1 MKKLVLVITLLFSSI
16 FVYPTQASAQQMCL
30 LEFPDSAWNNGEP
43 AQVTSKLN
51 YELVGKKT
59 SNYPLL
65 MYSNLAYRGSKFQST
80 YEYSGVNC
88 SMRKVIISSD
98 SNGIQPIFHSL
109 DDWKTRVKLS
119 AKNFQ
124 EEQKNLDT
132 INSAALKFEGLIIE
146 FPVDNKFKT
155 TYTNILQNIPKWQD
169 LTTTLG
175 QKIVMIPDSNMLFDG
190 RSNYN
195 LWINSIDNCQF
206 SSPADNK
213 FVSAISPMGIS
224 PNRIQFSSM
233 KECRVEVLL
242 ASPSTIGLGL
252 DSMKTGLTG
261 FIQFANIIFKPTS
274 QIAVINCKKG
284 KLTKKVTETNP
295 KCPAGYKK
303 A

>member
-1 MKKLVLVITLLFSSI
+1 MKKLVLVITLLLSSI
-16 FVYPTQASAQQMCL
+16 FIYPTQASAQQMCL

-65 MYSNLAYRGSKFQST
+65 MYSNLAYKGSKFEST
-80 YEYSGVNC
+80 FEYSGVNC
-88 SMRKVIISSD
+88 STRKIITASD
-98 SNGIQPIFHSL
+98 SNSIQPIFHSL
-109 DDWKTRVKLS
+109 DDWKNRVKLS

-132 INSAALKFEGLIIE
+132 INSAALKLEGFVIE
-146 FPVDNKFKT
+146 FPVDVKFKT
-155 TYTNILQNIPKWQD
+155 TYTRISQIPKWQEFG
-169 LTTTLG
+169 LTFG
-175 QKIVMIPDSNMLFDG
+175 QIGLIPDSNMLMGG
-190 RSNYN
+190 RSQYA
-195 LWINSIDNCQF
+195 LLLNSLDNCLF

-213 FVSAISPMGIS
+213 FVRAISPMGLS
-224 PNRIQFSSM
+224 PNQIQFSSM
-233 KECRVEVLL
+233 EACRVQVLL
-242 ASPSTIGLGL
+242 ASPSTIGAGL

-274 QIAVINCKKG
+274 QITVINCKKG
-284 KLTKKVTETNP
+284 KLTKIVTAVNP

>member
-1 MKKLVLVITLLFSSI
+1 MKKILSVVLCILSYSI
-16 FVYPTQASAQQMCL
+16 FYSTNAIAQQMCL

-65 MYSNLAYRGSKFQST
+65 MYSNLAYKGSKFETT

-88 SMRKVIISSD
+88 STRKIIISSD

-132 INSAALKFEGLIIE
+132 INSAALKFEGSIIE

-155 TYTNILQNIPKWQD
+155 TYTNILQDIPKWRD
-169 LTTTLG
+169 LVAPFTQNIL
-175 QKIVMIPDSNMLFDG
+175 IIPDSNMLFGG
-190 RSNYN
+190 RSSYT
-195 LWINSIDNCQF
+195 LLINSIDNCQF
-206 SSPADNK
+206 SSPIDNK
-213 FVSAISPMGIS
+213 FVSAISPMGRS

-284 KLTKKVTETNP
+284 KLTKKVTAVNP